1 MEFIFELLL
10 DCYMELMTA
19 VLPGEKEFKGWR
31 KFFAVSIVFLFI
43 LGNLALVIW
52 GIAMIEDGSLA
63 GLIPIAFAVVLSLT
77 HIILGLILRDRRTK
91 MKILFIGNS
100 YTYFNDMPKLFE
112 GLAQENGKNVQ
123 AYSVTEGGRKLYAFS
138 DGADSVTA
146 ELDALLSE
154 HHFDACVI
162 QEFSTLP
169 LTDYDAFISGVDCVS
184 EKLQG
189 RADRLVLYSTWGR
202 KEGSPTLAEYG
213 WTNESMTEGLRRA
226 YESAAEK
233 IGAQVSYVGLNF
245 REVYT
250 AHSDIELYDPD
261 LTHPSYQ
268 GSCLAAL
275 THYHTVFNEFPENTD
290 SLTLSRDEI
299 AVFKKV
305 VCGKPSQK

>member
-1 MEFIFELLL
+1 
-10 DCYMELMTA
+10 
-19 VLPGEKEFKGWR
+19 
-31 KFFAVSIVFLFI
+31 
-43 LGNLALVIW
+43 
-52 GIAMIEDGSLA
+52 
-63 GLIPIAFAVVLSLT
+63 
-77 HIILGLILRDRRTK
+77 

-100 YTYFNDMPKLFE
+100 YTYFYDMPKLFE
-112 GLAQENGKNVQ
+112 GLAQANGKSVKVH
-123 AYSVTEGGRKLYAFS
+123 SVTEGGRKLYSFRDGS
-138 DGADSVTA
+138 DAVTA
-146 ELDALLSE
+146 ELDALLGE
-154 HHFDACVI
+154 HYFDVCVI

-169 LTDYDAFISGVDCVS
+169 LTDYKAFISGVDCVS

-213 WTNESMTEGLRRA
+213 WTNESMTEGLRLA

-233 IGAQVSYVGLNF
+233 IGAQVSCVGLNF

-268 GSCLAAL
+268 GSCLVAL

-290 SLTLSRDEI
+290 SLTLSRDETE
-299 AVFKKV
+299 AFKEAILLNREFSDKLRHA
-305 VCGKPSQK
+305 CYNEIDLIRFDKSS